1 MLRTEDEIRDSAK
14 KYLALM
20 RKQGIAGIRI
30 REPRFLKFFYE
41 IHAKN
46 SVNSLF
52 FEF

>member
-1 MLRTEDEIRDSAK
+1 
-14 KYLALM
+14 M

-46 SVNSLF
+46 SVNYLFLNFNVSLWS
-52 FEF
+52 EKISRSILYD